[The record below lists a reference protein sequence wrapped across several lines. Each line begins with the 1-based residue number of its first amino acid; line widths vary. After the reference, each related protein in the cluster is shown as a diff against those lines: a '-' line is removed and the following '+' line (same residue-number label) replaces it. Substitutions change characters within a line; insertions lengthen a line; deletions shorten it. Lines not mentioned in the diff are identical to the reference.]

1 MTDFAEILGTINY
14 GLVAVYGFF
23 LSIAFSG
30 GFTRKGQKTVSV
42 LFLVLMLLV
51 QTVFRF
57 FEGVGFTK
65 QIYPLIVHLPL
76 ILILI
81 LYFKRGVGMAIV
93 SVFTAYSCCQLPRM
107 VYLFALAVTSSEIIG
122 EAVYTAAIVPIFIFL
137 YRRFSKLAYTAMAY
151 SKRSLVLFGIL
162 PTAYYIFDY
171 VTTIYTKWLYEGIYA
186 VSEAVPTVCIL
197 FYVGFISLYHEET
210 QRRSDAELESSTL
223 SLELKQAETEI
234 AAMKL
239 ISEQN
244 AVFRHDLRH
253 HINLIMSYADSGDT
267 EGLKTYLRQIKSDTD
282 DVTPTVYSKNN
293 TVNFTLSYF
302 KLKAEKLGVVM
313 HCSANV
319 PDTISLPD
327 TDLCTVLSNAIENAV
342 TATEKSDA
350 PVKEVSVDLRTKK
363 NKLLISV
370 TNPYSGTIETEN
382 GLPVNRDDGHGFG
395 IKSIK
400 AIAERH
406 NGFCSFEWD
415 NNVFKIR
422 IVMNI

>member
-151 SKRSLVLFGIL
+151 SNRSLVLFGIL

-171 VTTIYTKWLYEGIYA
+171 VIY
-186 VSEAVPTVCIL
+186 V
-197 FYVGFISLYHEET
+197 
-210 QRRSDAELESSTL
+210 
-223 SLELKQAETEI
+223 
-234 AAMKL
+234 
-239 ISEQN
+239 
-244 AVFRHDLRH
+244 
-253 HINLIMSYADSGDT
+253 
-267 EGLKTYLRQIKSDTD
+267 
-282 DVTPTVYSKNN
+282 
-293 TVNFTLSYF
+293 
-302 KLKAEKLGVVM
+302 
-313 HCSANV
+313 
-319 PDTISLPD
+319 
-327 TDLCTVLSNAIENAV
+327 
-342 TATEKSDA
+342 
-350 PVKEVSVDLRTKK
+350 
-363 NKLLISV
+363 
-370 TNPYSGTIETEN
+370 
-382 GLPVNRDDGHGFG
+382 
-395 IKSIK
+395 
-400 AIAERH
+400 
-406 NGFCSFEWD
+406 
-415 NNVFKIR
+415 
-422 IVMNI
+422 